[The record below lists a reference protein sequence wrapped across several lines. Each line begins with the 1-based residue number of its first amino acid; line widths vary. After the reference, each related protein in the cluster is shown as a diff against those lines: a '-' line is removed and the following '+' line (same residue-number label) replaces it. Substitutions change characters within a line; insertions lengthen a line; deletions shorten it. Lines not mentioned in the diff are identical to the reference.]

1 MTRHLQS
8 ASYQGNVLP
17 LDGLDVAE
25 CELMRLLRLT
35 LPPVGYEIFFAA
47 RDRKRG
53 EHASSHLS
61 KESEQGGVAAV
72 GHHVALLVLHKDGK
86 EPRDVSVILA
96 NGIHELVARL
106 VRDKHHAGRLQRCGR
121 SGGLDVAPY
130 LGVREGRE
138 GYPLAVGLGCEARVR
153 QILRVLRLKSSPLLY
168 DQHFLDPALGPG
180 RLEHNRLAERA
191 VVLDG
196 HTPVLGVLDAVL
208 HLTVAEGSEL
218 HAHLNIHTGVFIDKG
233 SCHYGKVLL

>member
-1 MTRHLQS
+1 
-8 ASYQGNVLP
+8 
-17 LDGLDVAE
+17 
-25 CELMRLLRLT
+25 MRLLRFT
-35 LPPVGYEIFFAA
+35 PPPIGHEILFAA

-86 EPRDVSVILA
+86 KSRDVPVILA
-96 NGIHELVARL
+96 NRVHELVARL

-121 SGGLDVAPY
+121 SGGLDVVPY
-130 LGVREGRE
+130 LGVRDGMEE
-138 GYPLAVGLGCEARVR
+138 YPLAVGLGGETGVR
-153 QILRVLRLKSSPLLY
+153 QILRVLRLKSFPLLY

-191 VVLDG
+191 VVLHG
-196 HTPVLGVLDAVL
+196 HAPVLGVLDAVL
-208 HLTVAEGSEL
+208 HLAVAKGSEL
-218 HAHLNIHTGVFIDKG
+218 HAHLDIHTGVLIDQG
-233 SCHYGKVLL
+233 SRHYGKVLL